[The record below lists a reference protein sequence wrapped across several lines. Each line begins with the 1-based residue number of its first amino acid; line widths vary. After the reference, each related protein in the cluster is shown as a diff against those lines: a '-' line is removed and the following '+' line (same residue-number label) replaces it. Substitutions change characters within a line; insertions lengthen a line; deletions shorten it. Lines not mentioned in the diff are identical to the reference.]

1 MTDAGV
7 SVGPAPGSRLDDRYR
22 LRRINRRTGAY
33 TVWQGWDDL
42 LRRPVAVQVF
52 AADPPPPGVF
62 GAVRAA
68 CRVTHAGLPQVFDAN
83 NESDPPYFVR
93 EWICGR
99 DLTARLDD
107 GPLEPQAV
115 ADGFLQ
121 ASEALAA
128 AHAAG
133 LPHLRLTPRSL
144 VWSRFG
150 GVKVLG
156 LGVDA
161 AVERIRVDDP
171 ELVDTRALIRLL
183 YAALSG
189 RYRESGSLPRSSWSR
204 ATRGWWIRN
213 LGTGRELLGIAHRAQ
228 SLGAHRSDA
237 IRTPD
242 QLADE
247 LRQIAGSQRR
257 GEHVAA

>member
-7 SVGPAPGSRLDDRYR
+7 AVGPAPGSRLDDRYW
-22 LRRINRRTGAY
+22 LRRINRWTGAY

-52 AADPPPPGVF
+52 STDPPPPGVF

-68 CRVTHAGLPQVFDAN
+68 CQVTHAGLPQVFDAN

-93 EWICGR
+93 EWVRGR

-115 ADGFLQ
+115 AAGFLQ

-128 AHAAG
+128 AHAVG
-133 LPHLRLTPRSL
+133 LSHLRLTPRSL

-171 ELVDTRALIRLL
+171 ELVDTRALVRLL
-183 YAALSG
+183 CAALSV
-189 RYRESGSLPRSSWSR
+189 RYRERSLLRSSWSR

-213 LGTGRELLGIAHRAQ
+213 LGTGRELLGIAHRSL

-247 LRQIAGSQRR
+247 LRQIAGSHRR
-257 GEHVAA
+257 GERVAA